1 MNTEKRK
8 PEEHKRGYYAVV
20 LVAGVALS
28 VAGNALHAHS
38 VTGGSVLA
46 SVGAAVFPVLL
57 LMMTELTVLTAKRFG
72 GWVRAVTAGLA
83 AVVAVISFTI
93 SYEALAYAAREL
105 FGIERHLA
113 WLAPL
118 TVDLPIIGATLALW
132 AASDLI
138 RRDQAV
144 VANEPAAPVADD
156 RPMPVVPPVTTTV
169 ADCPSPAMTAVGEP
183 TAPVV
188 GSATGPVV
196 DPPASQPT
204 NQPLDQ
210 PTNQPTTTG
219 AEAAAVGDS
228 VGDPVG
234 DSADSVVGSVGDS
247 GEPPQVS
254 GVVAESTGESATHH
268 QQPVAKAPAAVDETA
283 ATNQSPTAPTAA
295 ITHPVA
301 ESPTMA
307 AGPAA
312 VADQPLES
320 AAPVDESIIE
330 LAEAVHAATG
340 TTKPVEAVAEVL
352 RLTAAGESQRAVADA
367 VGVDRSL
374 VRKWR
379 ASGEELADATRQ
391 PHGRHSHTLVESVL

>member
-1 MNTEKRK
+1 MTK
-8 PEEHKRGYYAVV
+8 PNRSEEHKRGYYAVV

-46 SVGAAVFPVLL
+46 SVGAAVFPLLL

-83 AVVAVISFTI
+83 AVVAVISFAI

-169 ADCPSPAMTAVGEP
+169 ADRPSPAMT
-183 TAPVV
+183 VV
-188 GSATGPVV
+188 GDSA
-196 DPPASQPT
+196 APT
-204 NQPLDQ
+204 SHS
-210 PTNQPTTTG
+210 TTTG

-254 GVVAESTGESATHH
+254 GGVAESTGESTIHH

-320 AAPVDESIIE
+320 AAPVDESTIE
-330 LAEAVHAATG
+330 LARAVHAATG
-340 TTKPVEAVAEVL
+340 TIKPVEVVAEVL

-367 VGVDRSL
+367 VGVDRTL